1 MQLNVEDLGVHMM
14 TIVGHKF
21 GAPKGVAALFIS
33 SRVTSDK
40 MCSFFYG
47 GGQEFGRRAGTE
59 NVLLVVRSRTLCF
72 VEPANLAASL
82 ASAQELCIAGSSWCS
97 GVGAGAQLTCFGCIL
112 GYLRSLHLQTT
123 EQEQPSLT
131 CLQAGMGAAAKVVQQ
146 ELGAIK
152 GTEPFN
158 HPLPRGQLRNG
169 FPVNIAASHMAML
182 RDKLEARLA
191 GALPKECVRING
203 PACAQGR
210 LPNTLSISIRGL
222 NSSTA
227 LANLADKLDRGQH
240 QASAGAACHS
250 SGGADISGVLKAIGV
265 PTDFAMGTLRLSC
278 GRHTTVEDIDAAA
291 ELILKEAAA
300 QGIHV
305 SEAKS

>member
-169 FPVNIAASHMAML
+169 FPPTWRCCEINWRQGL
-182 RDKLEARLA
+182 LEHCQR
-191 GALPKECVRING
+191 V
-203 PACAQGR
+203 Q
-210 LPNTLSISIRGL
+210 T
-222 NSSTA
+222 
-227 LANLADKLDRGQH
+227 
-240 QASAGAACHS
+240 
-250 SGGADISGVLKAIGV
+250 GVLPALRFPCSFPLACFLELGFVIPFYTSAKADQSIAS
-265 PTDFAMGTLRLSC
+265 F
-278 GRHTTVEDIDAAA
+278 
-291 ELILKEAAA
+291 
-300 QGIHV
+300 
-305 SEAKS
+305 